1 MKWVNKQP
9 KPAFT
14 HLSCGCYPA
23 QVSLPEGDQQVRVRD
38 TLVQCPSHAAGASY
52 GSAVPYKLFQE
63 RFMSDRPG
71 QVTFIDVDRRELYR
85 APQPEKNPRSMMDF
99 GVVFIVR

>member
-1 MKWVNKQP
+1 MKWASKNP

-14 HLSCGCYPA
+14 RLLCGCYPA
-23 QVSLPEGDQQVRVRD
+23 QVSLPEGDQVRARD
-38 TLVQCPSHAAGASY
+38 TLVQCPSHAAGAPY

-71 QVTFIDVDRRELYR
+71 QITFIDVDRRELYR
-85 APQPEKNPRSMMDF
+85 APQPEKNPRSMMDLGF
-99 GVVFIVR
+99 IFIVR